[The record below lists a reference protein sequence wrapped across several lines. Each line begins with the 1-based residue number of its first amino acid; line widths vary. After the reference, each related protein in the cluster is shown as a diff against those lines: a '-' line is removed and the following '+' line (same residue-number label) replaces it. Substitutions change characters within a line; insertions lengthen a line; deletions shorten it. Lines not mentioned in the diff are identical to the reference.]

1 MGFKLWGVISALCLL
16 LCLLIC
22 FKIPNGLNMF
32 PLFFSGGLKK
42 KKNLQER
49 NLKLIIRLVQVWG
62 GKQQHCSPEMAR
74 RLYGKDGGAER

>member
-1 MGFKLWGVISALCLL
+1 MGFKLWGVISVLCLL

-42 KKNLQER
+42 KKEPA
-49 NLKLIIRLVQVWG
+49 
-62 GKQQHCSPEMAR
+62 GKKPQTNHKVGSSMGRETAA
-74 RLYGKDGGAER
+74 L